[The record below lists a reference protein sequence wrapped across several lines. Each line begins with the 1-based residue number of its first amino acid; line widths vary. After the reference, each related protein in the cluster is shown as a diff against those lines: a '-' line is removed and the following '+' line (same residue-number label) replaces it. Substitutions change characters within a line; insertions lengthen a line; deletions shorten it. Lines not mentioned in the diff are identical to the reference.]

1 MKYRAG
7 LFGIL
12 AACLATAPAMAQ
24 EVTLR
29 AVNAFAEGSA
39 FAKPFEEF
47 IAKVNADGKGVL
59 QINYIGGPKAMPPFE
74 VGNAVKTGVVDIGNA
89 TSAFYTNL
97 LPEGNALWL
106 ATRTIQEQRQNGAWE
121 FVNKL
126 HNEKMNVWYLGRG
139 GDGIPFHL
147 YLTKAIDKPDLTGLT
162 IRVTPVYRA
171 FFAALGA
178 TLVQTP
184 PGEVYTALERG
195 VVQGYGWPIQGI
207 FDLGWQERTKYRVD
221 PGFYSVD
228 VGVLVNLDKWKAL
241 MPAAARSAE
250 QDDHLDGGLERQERR
265 AQRRRGEASER
276 GRDLTHH
283 LHRPRRRQM
292 AQDRGRCRLGLCQAG
307 RARERGQAARAADEV
322 AGALLMVIF
331 LSFSPS
337 PACGGG
343 QGGGC
348 GFPLLVSSPASGGGG
363 R

>member
-195 VVQGYGWPIQGI
+195 VVQGYGWPVQGI

-241 MPAAARSAE
+241 NQPQRDLLNKTIIWMEGLSAKNAALNAAEVKRQSEAGIEPITFTGPAA
-250 QDDHLDGGLERQERR
+250 DKWLK
-265 AQRRRGEASER
+265 
-276 GRDLTHH
+276 T
-283 LHRPRRRQM
+283 
-292 AQDRGRCRLGLCQAG
+292 
-307 RARERGQAARAADEV
+307 AADAGWAYVKQV
-322 AGALLMVIF
+322 APENADKLRSLLTK
-331 LSFSPS
+331 
-337 PACGGG
+337 
-343 QGGGC
+343 
-348 GFPLLVSSPASGGGG
+348 
-363 R
+363 

>member
-195 VVQGYGWPIQGI
+195 VVQGYGWPVQGI

-241 MPAAARSAE
+241 SQPQRDLLNRTIIWMEGLSAKNAALNAAEVKRQAEAGIQPITFTGPAA
-250 QDDHLDGGLERQERR
+250 DKWLK
-265 AQRRRGEASER
+265 
-276 GRDLTHH
+276 T
-283 LHRPRRRQM
+283 
-292 AQDRGRCRLGLCQAG
+292 
-307 RARERGQAARAADEV
+307 AADAGWAYVKQV
-322 AGALLMVIF
+322 APENADKLRALLTK
-331 LSFSPS
+331 
-337 PACGGG
+337 
-343 QGGGC
+343 
-348 GFPLLVSSPASGGGG
+348 
-363 R
+363 

>member
-1 MKYRAG
+1 MRYWLG
-7 LFGIL
+7 LLGVV
-12 AACLATAPAMAQ
+12 AACLADPAMAQ

-39 FAKPFEEF
+39 SARPFEEF
-47 IAKVNADGKGVL
+47 IAKLNAEGKGVL

-74 VGNAVKTGVVDIGNA
+74 VGNAVRTGVVDIANV

-106 ATRTIQEQRQNGAWE
+106 ATRTIEEQRQNGAWE
-121 FVNKL
+121 YVNKL
-126 HNEKMNVWYLGRG
+126 HNDKMNVWYLGRS

-195 VVQGYGWPIQGI
+195 VVQGYGWPVQGI

-228 VGVLVNLDKWKAL
+228 VGVLVNLDKWKSLTPAQRDL
-241 MPAAARSAE
+241 LLKTVTWMEGLSTKNVELNAAELKHQAAAGIQPITFSGPDAE
-250 QDDHLDGGLERQERR
+250 KWLK
-265 AQRRRGEASER
+265 
-276 GRDLTHH
+276 T
-283 LHRPRRRQM
+283 
-292 AQDRGRCRLGLCQAG
+292 
-307 RARERGQAARAADEV
+307 AADAGWAYVRQV
-322 AGALLMVIF
+322 APEYADKLRALLTK
-331 LSFSPS
+331 
-337 PACGGG
+337 
-343 QGGGC
+343 
-348 GFPLLVSSPASGGGG
+348 
-363 R
+363 

>member
-195 VVQGYGWPIQGI
+195 VVQGYGWPVQGI

-241 MPAAARSAE
+241 NQPQRDLLNKTIIWMEGLSAKNAALNAAEVKRQSEAGIESITFTGPAA
-250 QDDHLDGGLERQERR
+250 DKWLK
-265 AQRRRGEASER
+265 
-276 GRDLTHH
+276 T
-283 LHRPRRRQM
+283 
-292 AQDRGRCRLGLCQAG
+292 
-307 RARERGQAARAADEV
+307 AADAGWAYVKQV
-322 AGALLMVIF
+322 APENADKLRALLTK
-331 LSFSPS
+331 
-337 PACGGG
+337 
-343 QGGGC
+343 
-348 GFPLLVSSPASGGGG
+348 
-363 R
+363 

>member
-195 VVQGYGWPIQGI
+195 VVQGYGWPVQGI

-241 MPAAARSAE
+241 NQPQRDLLNKTIIWMEGLSAKNAALNAAEVKRQTEAGIEPITFTGPAA
-250 QDDHLDGGLERQERR
+250 DKWLK
-265 AQRRRGEASER
+265 
-276 GRDLTHH
+276 T
-283 LHRPRRRQM
+283 
-292 AQDRGRCRLGLCQAG
+292 
-307 RARERGQAARAADEV
+307 AADAGWAYVKQV
-322 AGALLMVIF
+322 APENADKLRALLTK
-331 LSFSPS
+331 
-337 PACGGG
+337 
-343 QGGGC
+343 
-348 GFPLLVSSPASGGGG
+348 
-363 R
+363 

>member
-1 MKYRAG
+1 MKYRLG
-7 LFGIL
+7 LLGAVAAYL
-12 AACLATAPAMAQ
+12 AVAPAMAQ

-29 AVNAFAEGSA
+29 AVNSFAEGSA
-39 FAKPFEEF
+39 FAKPFEAF
-47 IAKVNADGKGVL
+47 IAKVNAEGKGVL

-74 VGNAVKTGVVDIGNA
+74 VGNAVKTGVVDIGNV

-106 ATRTIQEQRQNGAWE
+106 ATRTIQEQRQNDAWA

-126 HNEKMNVWYLGRG
+126 HNDKMNVWYLGRG

-171 FFAALGA
+171 FFTALGA

-228 VGVLVNLDKWKAL
+228 VGVLVNLDRWKKL
-241 MPAAARSAE
+241 TPAQQDLLSKAVIWMEGLSAKNVELNAAE
-250 QDDHLDGGLERQERR
+250 LKRQ
-265 AQRRRGEASER
+265 GEA
-276 GRDLTHH
+276 GIQPITF
-283 LHRPRRRQM
+283 
-292 AQDRGRCRLGLCQAG
+292 AG
-307 RARERGQAARAADEV
+307 PDAEKWTKTAADAGWAYVKQV
-322 AGALLMVIF
+322 APENADRLRELLTK
-331 LSFSPS
+331 
-337 PACGGG
+337 
-343 QGGGC
+343 
-348 GFPLLVSSPASGGGG
+348 
-363 R
+363 